1 MLKRKVHKI
10 QHSRSPR
17 LGLFIY
23 FISQAARQQE
33 APWKSIDHNHDPH
46 LSWLFESDF
55 HIFLLIELVLHF
67 NIHKSNSLHISIT
80 IVQEKRTRRI
90 IHLYLTAWA
99 PLSVFSTFSR
109 FFFTWSTLCFDS
121 YNLSLSLSLN
131 WPVPMGSQVALVDL
145 IMSTIFSAAIHE
157 SS

>member
-10 QHSRSPR
+10 QHGHSPR

-80 IVQEKRTRRI
+80 IVQEKRTKRI
-90 IHLYLTAWA
+90 LLLYLTTWA
-99 PLSVFSTFSR
+99 PLSLFSTFSR
-109 FFFTWSTLCFDS
+109 FFLHGQPSALILTTSLS
-121 YNLSLSLSLN
+121 PSPSPSPPLSLSLSLN
-131 WPVPMGSQVALVDL
+131 
-145 IMSTIFSAAIHE
+145 
-157 SS
+157 

>member
-90 IHLYLTAWA
+90 IHLYLTA

-131 WPVPMGSQVALVDL
+131 
-145 IMSTIFSAAIHE
+145 
-157 SS
+157 

>member
-17 LGLFIY
+17 LGLSIY

-33 APWKSIDHNHDPH
+33 APWKSIDHSHDPH

-109 FFFTWSTLCFDS
+109 FFLHGQPSALILTTSP
-121 YNLSLSLSLN
+121 SLSLSL
-131 WPVPMGSQVALVDL
+131 
-145 IMSTIFSAAIHE
+145 
-157 SS
+157 

>member
-1 MLKRKVHKI
+1 MFKRKVHKI
-10 QHSRSPR
+10 QHSHSPR
-17 LGLFIY
+17 LGLFVY
-23 FISQAARQQE
+23 FISQAARQKE
-33 APWKSIDHNHDPH
+33 APWKSIDHNHDPP

-80 IVQEKRTRRI
+80 IVQEKRTKRI
-90 IHLYLTAWA
+90 IHPYLTTWA
-99 PLSVFSTFSR
+99 PLSRLSTFSR
-109 FFFTWSTLCFDS
+109 FFLHGQPSALILTT
-121 YNLSLSLSLN
+121 SLSLSLN